1 MVTHLLHL
9 RNRHAERATLALT
22 RGSGADL
29 SAMRFGNFSGDI
41 KTEAGAADRLLYA
54 IITNKFVK
62 EIWNKRGRNT
72 KTGIRNR
79 NGRHTCAFGEFYEH
93 KSGGRILD
101 RVVGKVLDPLF
112 QFFRIGVH
120 RDFFAGSDKGKFQF
134 LRFSKRTQE
143 INDI

>member
-41 KTEAGAADRLLYA
+41 KTEAGAADLFLYA
-54 IITNKFVK
+54 IITHKFFK

-79 NGRHTCAFGEFYEH
+79 NGRHTCAFGELYGH
-93 KSGGRILD
+93 KSGGLTLA
-101 RVVGKVLDPLF
+101 RVVGKVLGHLLQLF
-112 QFFRIGVH
+112 PIRVARAFLPGTANVTSHFFLS
-120 RDFFAGSDKGKFQF
+120 SDA
-134 LRFSKRTQE
+134 T
-143 INDI
+143 